1 MDSFV
6 QLEGIVAPL
15 PRVNVDTDQIVP
27 KQFLKRVEREGFGD
41 FLFFDWRLKADGSL
55 NPDFSL
61 NKPAYRNASI
71 LVTGHNFGSGSSREH
86 AVWALKD
93 FGFRC
98 IISSSFADIFYNN
111 CFQNGI
117 LPLVLSE
124 HNVKH
129 IMTKTLESP
138 GYTLKV
144 DLTIQQVIDIDNEEI
159 YPFEIEPFRRYC
171 LINGLDEI
179 ALTMQHEDKIA
190 SFEAIRGPYG
200 GVLNDS

>member
-6 QLEGIVAPL
+6 QLEGLVAPL

-27 KQFLKRVEREGFGD
+27 KQFLKRIEREGFGD
-41 FLFFDWRLKADGSL
+41 FLFFDWRLNADGSL
-55 NPDFSL
+55 NPDFPL
-61 NKPAYRNASI
+61 NKSAYQNASI
-71 LVTGHNFGSGSSREH
+71 LVTGRNFGSGSSREH
-86 AVWALKD
+86 AVWSLKD

-111 CFQNGI
+111 CFQNGV
-117 LPLVLSE
+117 LPLVLPE

-129 IMTKTLESP
+129 IMTKTLETP
-138 GYTLKV
+138 GYTLKI
-144 DLTIQQVIDIDNEEI
+144 DLAIQQVIDVDDEEI

-179 ALTMQHEDKIA
+179 ALTMQHEDKIS
-190 SFEAIRGPYG
+190 SFETIRGAYG
-200 GVLNDS
+200 GVLNDI